1 VKPTRLFLALVVV
14 VGLATFAVVGAR
26 QMYAGHMPRKADQS
40 EREPVTGNACGVER
54 WSVKTG
60 TDAGARSVNQRYH
73 FPTTVSRLDALTPPG
88 ALPSRSRVRPVESTV
103 YTLDATLLRYKQE
116 ADSDFH
122 LVLTDGQNTMI
133 AEIPAAYCTGSNS
146 PFLSGIRT
154 ARYQF
159 SQHYSVENR
168 FKYTHAHV
176 RITGVGFF
184 DFPHGQS
191 GVAPNSIELHP
202 VLDVQFGASVKP
214 PPPAHKHPVSP
225 PPPPAARGESFTLSA
240 YVSPGSMPYNAYP
253 TLYARTV
260 PGASCT
266 ASVVYSTGREPR
278 SFDGS
283 SRTAGGNGLASW
295 PWHEETR
302 GSGGTGTVQ
311 CSYHGHSKTA
321 QATFSV
327 TG

>member
-1 VKPTRLFLALVVV
+1 
-14 VGLATFAVVGAR
+14 
-26 QMYAGHMPRKADQS
+26 MPREADQS
-40 EREPVTGNACGVER
+40 EHEPVTGNACGVER

-60 TDAGARSVNQRYH
+60 TDAGARAVNQGYH

-88 ALPSRSRVRPVESTV
+88 SLPAGSRVRPVETTV

-116 ADSDFH
+116 ADSDYH

-133 AEIPAAYCTGSNS
+133 GEIPAAYCTGANS
-146 PFLSGIRT
+146 AFLAGIRT

-159 SQHYSVENR
+159 SQHYRVENR
-168 FKYTHAHV
+168 FRYTHAHV

-191 GVAPNSIELHP
+191 GVAPNAIELHP
-202 VLDVQFGASVKP
+202 VLEVQFGAKVNPSP
-214 PPPAHKHPVSP
+214 PPHTRPVSP
-225 PPPPAARGESFTLSA
+225 PPPAPKAGSFTLSA
-240 YVSPGSMPYNAYP
+240 HVSPSSMPYNAYP
-253 TLYARTV
+253 TLYAKTV
-260 PGASCT
+260 PGANCT
-266 ASVVYSTGREPR
+266 ASVVYSTGRRPR

-283 SRTAGGNGLASW
+283 NRTVGDNGLASW
-295 PWHEETR
+295 QWHEETK

-311 CSYHGHSKTA
+311 CTYRGRRKTA
-321 QATFSV
+321 QASFNV